1 MAKYRVTA
9 PDGNTYEVVGPE
21 GASDEEIAY
30 VLHSNLNPTA
40 LAEEEILP
48 QPTQKPVEDNSSD
61 FIRGFKNYIPQTKQ
75 IIGGAQV
82 LAGKAF
88 DQPGLIESGAQR
100 MKAAEGEIKTK
111 ATDSFVDAWEKG
123 GVGAVAT
130 DWLPYQAGAGAA
142 NILEVLAAS
151 GAGAMLGSVIGPGG
165 TAGGALAGAVEKE
178 LVKKGVMKAAE
189 KILDKEAKKVFIDQE
204 ARIAAK
210 EINKKIGRNVGISI
224 DAMMHGSGE
233 VTQRAVQEAQNNG
246 MSAEDID
253 LGVVLPAAIGHSI
266 TDFVADKIGL
276 AGLSG
281 KLTTGG
287 KSLVADIAKNIAVTG
302 TLEIPPELAQSM
314 FERYGAGLSVTE
326 KEALREYIDTAA
338 AAFGMAAIPGGV
350 GGVSAHYTGK
360 QTPPPTPETETT
372 EDQTTEETTTETPTE
387 ETKAGKIKTSKQSK
401 GPSIAE
407 ILAAE
412 EDIDEKSDTT
422 KSGAS
427 VQVSGQLTDGPTKRA
442 RRIDGARVVSSG
454 ANIPA
459 TEDRTATKLDTL
471 TPEVLLEKLKTSED
485 PIKNTAQV
493 RNFLKS
499 ALPTGG
505 LAQLELDNPAIV
517 KDLFDQ
523 YKSAPELKTLKER
536 NIKLE
541 EANKQAQ
548 LKQEE
553 ELSKE
558 QFNALH
564 PYLRT
569 VSRYAKEAP
578 VTKERGLDT
587 LAAEEAFN
595 DYDLMDVKGYKK
607 ELSTIAKQKTDEALA
622 ERKANLDNLIE
633 SEKLTKRQAENK
645 LGTAKDFTF
654 SSDRP
659 YDYLT
664 PDEILAI
671 QEKYLGKKIPTKDQ
685 VQEQQLR
692 NDFMS
697 TLSEEEKALVA
708 QKIEERKVKEAEL
721 GRQRVISETQQEAGK
736 AKEDAQV
743 EKAIVAEEEATT
755 QAERQP
761 PGTRA
766 PLSTEEQIIDRDKTK
781 VNNIV
786 TPAIA
791 QNKTA
796 QEILSALAGKD
807 YNRSFAYQTTAE
819 YFSKFLNKIKGEVK
833 IRFGTVA
840 DGRPGQFNPKT
851 NTITIDKNNLGKAHV
866 GQIVTHEMVHY
877 AIDHLLDNRKGL
889 TTEQQAGIKR
899 IEALHNY
906 VKSQIGTNE
915 FDISELKEF
924 IAEAF
929 SNSQFQQRLAQIPRP
944 PRSTYTVVRDL
955 ARAIVA
961 ALGLRSSNPAVLEE
975 IIDQVDNILSGK
987 DYLPPSKQVRGKVIS
1002 YAPKQA
1008 GQPKSTYNRELRK
1021 SRIRPTAYNKPNA
1034 IQTVKNATIGEKA
1047 RDTLVTKFQNVS
1059 YAIKK
1064 WQADFMKA
1072 GKITVGGKDFTNI
1085 YDYMATAPGQAL
1097 FQFKDKLESKVNILR
1112 QEIAAYAKASNQSI
1126 EDALF
1131 DLHEYSE
1138 ALHEPERRRIKF
1150 LKTVPLS
1157 TKKNIKIGNQMFS
1170 AVGLR
1175 DAIFERV
1182 SENVE
1187 ISKAELQGLRAKLDS
1202 IVDAKNPNGKWK
1214 YRDTLGEGKYK
1225 SIDENS
1231 ADYNVTAELNSADVA
1246 EIMSQYSPE
1255 KVALMNKVLDAVK
1268 PIQEATVALNK
1279 QGNYWSQTT
1288 DNIKNFYG
1296 WKHYVPL
1303 KGTGIKMPSNIDFL
1317 NLEDKRLSNELKDA
1331 PMAME
1336 GRMSEAENPIERI
1349 MVDASISA
1357 ARAGRVGL
1365 TQAVKNAV
1373 TQKLIDGK
1381 VAATYTPEEIY
1392 KGIDQKGQEL
1402 MKQRSSIIHYNEDG
1416 TMDIIKIS
1424 DPVLLES
1431 IRRTYQEGHPMI
1443 DLANRITSF
1452 IGQTHTRYNPAFP
1465 ILNFV
1470 RDTLTNAF
1478 VMAVDVSPKEAFKY
1492 VTAVATSVVNGGLFK
1507 ANRAMRAYNRGDIQA
1522 IRELAKKDSYY
1533 KDMLDFMEQGGLV
1546 SVLAG
1551 LSVKSQQAQ
1560 LYKEL
1565 NQNKV
1570 LATKEQIDKFFDGY
1584 VGTFEMAARIGAYR
1598 VIKSDMRAKG
1608 IPENVANERAAV
1620 YTKQLANFEEV
1631 GEWGKALGALFVFFR
1646 PSATG
1651 AARAF
1656 ESIGPALRSWESVYR
1671 SLPDKIRNDPQALST
1686 YEANWKKQSDT
1697 ARATII
1703 CLIGA
1708 GMASYAAAAMLA
1720 DDDDEGR
1727 NKIIEDDLSRWTR
1740 FARFDIGKNEA
1751 GQEQV
1756 LQIPWGFGLGGF
1768 MAAGAQIA
1776 GGLSSKT
1783 NTIGS
1788 IFSNVMNI
1796 GLDSFVPLPVSRIN
1810 MVDHPAAFVVDS
1822 LMPSVARP
1830 FVEYTMNM
1838 NAFGQEIYNN
1848 RNSRYGDAYTG
1859 GDSIPELYKDV
1870 ARGMVDNFG
1879 VDISPNVLYF
1889 FANNYFDGMTRLA
1902 QNSYGLEQTL
1912 TGQKD
1917 FDLKRDAIFLES
1929 FLSTKSN
1936 VDQREYSRMEE
1947 AVRKKERML
1956 NMFKTNPEKYA
1967 EYIIEHPYD
1976 KMIVDMYNRQIN
1988 GNLKR
1993 LREQANQYRRMPG
2006 LSPKERNA
2014 LLQPNREMQN
2024 LTKRM
2029 VTYQINTMLDIED

>member
-9 PDGNTYEVVGPE
+9 PDGKTYEVTGPE
-21 GASDEEIAY
+21 GATDQEIAY

-40 LAEEEILP
+40 IAQEEVLP
-48 QPTQKPVEDNSSD
+48 QPTTKPVEDNSSD

-88 DQPGLIESGAQR
+88 EQPGWIESGAQR
-100 MKAAEGEIKTK
+100 MQAAEGELKTK
-111 ATDSFVDAWEKG
+111 ATDSFSDAWEKG
-123 GVGAVAT
+123 GIGAVAT
-130 DWLPYQAGAGAA
+130 DWLPYQAGSGAA

-151 GAGAMLGSVIGPGG
+151 GAGALLGSAIGPEG
-165 TAGGALAGAVEKE
+165 TAAGALAGAVEKE
-178 LVKKGVMKAAE
+178 LVKKGVMKAAQG
-189 KILDKEAKKVFIDQE
+189 IVDKEAKKAFLDQE

-246 MSAEDID
+246 LSAEDID

-276 AGLSG
+276 AGLGG

-302 TLEIPPELAQSM
+302 VLEVPPELAQTA

-326 KEALREYIDTAA
+326 QGAIKEYIDTAA
-338 AAFGMAAIPGGV
+338 AAFGMSVIPGGI
-350 GGVSAHYTGK
+350 GGASAHYTGT
-360 QTPPPTPETETT
+360 QSPTPTPETEPPK
-372 EDQTTEETTTETPTE
+372 EDITAETTTEPPVE
-387 ETKAGKIKTSKQSK
+387 DVKIKTSEKKQK
-401 GPSIAE
+401 GPSIAD
-407 ILAAE
+407 ILSAQE
-412 EDIDEKSDTT
+412 VIDEKSDTT
-422 KSGAS
+422 KPRAS
-427 VQVSGQLTDGPTKRA
+427 VQVSGQPADGPAQRA
-442 RRIDGARVVSSG
+442 RRIDRSRVVSSG
-454 ANIPA
+454 VDLPA
-459 TEDRTATKLDTL
+459 AEDREAAKPDTL
-471 TPEVLLEKLKTSED
+471 TPEALLEKLKASET
-485 PIKNTAQV
+485 PIKNTSQV
-493 RNFLKS
+493 RNFLKG
-499 ALPTGG
+499 ALPAGG
-505 LAQLELDNPAIV
+505 LAQLELDNPALV

-523 YKSAPELKTLKER
+523 YKSAPELKALKER
-536 NIKLE
+536 TIKLE
-541 EANKQAQ
+541 DANKQAT

-553 ELSKE
+553 EISKA
-558 QFNALH
+558 QFETLH

-578 VTKERGLDT
+578 VTKERGLET

-607 ELSTIAKQKTDEALA
+607 ELATIAKQKTDEALA
-622 ERKANLDNLIE
+622 ERKANLDNLMQTE
-633 SEKLTKRQAENK
+633 NLSKRQAENRV
-645 LGTAKDFTF
+645 GTYKDFTF
-654 SSDRP
+654 SSERP

-664 PDEILAI
+664 PEEILAI

-692 NDFMS
+692 NDFMA

-708 QKIEERKVKEAEL
+708 QKIQERKVKEAEL
-721 GRQRVISETQQEAGK
+721 SRQRVVSETQQEAEK
-736 AKEDAQV
+736 AKEEAQV
-743 EKAIVAEEEATT
+743 EKAVVAEEEATT
-755 QAERQP
+755 EAERQP
-761 PGTRA
+761 PGARA
-766 PLSTEEQIIDRDKTK
+766 PLSTEQQILDRDKVK

-796 QEILSALAGKD
+796 QEILTALAGKD

-819 YFSKFLNKIKGEVK
+819 YFSKFLNKVKGDVK

-840 DGRPGQFNPKT
+840 QGRPGQFNPKT
-851 NTITIDKNNLGKAHV
+851 NTITIDKNNLGNAHI
-866 GQIVTHEMVHY
+866 GQVVTHEMVHY

-889 TTEQQAGIKR
+889 TTEQQAGLKR

-906 VKSQIGTNE
+906 VKSQIGTTE
-915 FDISELKEF
+915 FEIGELKEF

-929 SNSQFQQRLAQIPRP
+929 SNSQFQQRLAEIPKP
-944 PRSTYTVVRDL
+944 PRSAYTVVRDL

-1002 YAPKQA
+1002 FAPKQA
-1008 GQPKSTYNRELRK
+1008 GEPKSTYNREVRK

-1064 WQADFMKA
+1064 WQQDFTKA
-1072 GKITVGGKDFTNI
+1072 GKITVGGKDFNNI

-1097 FQFKDKLESKVNILR
+1097 FQFKDKLEAKVNTLR
-1112 QEIAAYAKASNQSI
+1112 QEIAAYAKATNQSI

-1157 TKKNIKIGNQMFS
+1157 VTKNIKIGNQMFS
-1170 AVGLR
+1170 AAGLR
-1175 DAIFERV
+1175 DAIFDRV

-1202 IVDAKNPNGKWK
+1202 IVDAKDATGKFK
-1214 YRDTLGEGKYK
+1214 YRDKAGEGKYK

-1231 ADYNVTAELNSADVA
+1231 TDYNVTAELNSADVA
-1246 EIMSQYSPE
+1246 QIMSQYSPE
-1255 KVALMNKVLDAVK
+1255 KVALLNKVLDAVK
-1268 PIQEATVALNK
+1268 PIQEATVQLNK

-1303 KGTGIKMPSNIDFL
+1303 KGTGIKMPSNVDFL

-1392 KGIDQKGQEL
+1392 KGIDEKGQQL
-1402 MKQRSSIIHYNEDG
+1402 MRQRSSIIHYNEDG
-1416 TMDIIKIS
+1416 TMDIIKID

-1431 IRRTYQEGHPMI
+1431 IRRTYREGHPMI

-1478 VMAVDVSPKEAFKY
+1478 VMAVDVSPKEAIKY

-1507 ANRAMRAYNRGDIQA
+1507 ANRAMRAYNRGDIA
-1522 IRELAKKDSYY
+1522 SIRELAKKDSYY

-1570 LATKEQIDKFFDGY
+1570 LATKEQIDRFFDGY

-1598 VIKSDMRAKG
+1598 VIKSEMRSKG
-1608 IPENVANERAAV
+1608 VPENIANEKAAV

-1651 AARAF
+1651 AVRAF

-1686 YEANWKKQSDT
+1686 YEANWRKQSDV

-1708 GMASYAAAAMLA
+1708 GMATYAAAAMLA

-1727 NKIIEDDLSRWTR
+1727 NKILSDDLARWTR
-1740 FARFDIGKNEA
+1740 FARFDIGEDKVV
-1751 GQEQV
+1751 QV
-1756 LQIPWGFGLGGF
+1756 PWGFGLGGF

-1776 GGLSSKT
+1776 GGLSSK
-1783 NTIGS
+1783 NNSIGE
-1788 IFSNVMNI
+1788 IFSNIMNI
-1796 GLDSFVPLPVSRIN
+1796 GLDSFIPLPVSRIN
-1810 MVDHPAAFVVDS
+1810 MVDHPAAFAVDS

-1838 NAFGQEIYNN
+1838 NAFGQEIYNT

-1859 GDSIPELYKDV
+1859 GDNIPDLYKDV
-1870 ARGMVDNFG
+1870 ARGMVDNWG
-1879 VDISPNVLYF
+1879 IDISPNVLYF
-1889 FANNYFDGMTRLA
+1889 FANNYADGMTRLA
-1902 QNSYGLEQTL
+1902 QNSYGLELTL
-1912 TGQKD
+1912 SGKKD

-1936 VDQREYSRMEE
+1936 VDQREYAKMQQIVQE
-1947 AVRKKERML
+1947 KERML
-1956 NMFKTNPEKYA
+1956 NMFKSNPEKYA
-1967 EYIIEHPYD
+1967 EYISEHPLD
-1976 KMIVDMYNRQIN
+1976 PMIVKLYNKQIN
-1988 GNLKR
+1988 GTLKD
-1993 LREQANQYRRMPG
+1993 LQSQAKKYRYMPG
-2006 LSPKERNA
+2006 LDPKDRKA
-2014 LLQPNREMQN
+2014 MLDPNKEMQN
-2024 LTKRM
+2024 MVKRNI
-2029 VTYQINTMLDIED
+2029 TNHINTLIESYED